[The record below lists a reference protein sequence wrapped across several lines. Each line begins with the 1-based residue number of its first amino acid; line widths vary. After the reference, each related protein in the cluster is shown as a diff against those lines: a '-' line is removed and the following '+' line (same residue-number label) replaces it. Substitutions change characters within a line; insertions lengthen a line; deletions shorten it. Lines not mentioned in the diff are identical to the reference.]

1 MQYKH
6 LRKCSTF
13 PFIICWGHITVELR
27 CDAGARADE
36 LEKNPP
42 PWCQST
48 ATPYFD
54 ADDGDYDHDDNWCWL
69 MMIKL
74 TWCQHQFNPSSFN
87 RCHTL
92 KFEFNLHLPVTV
104 SRINLG
110 KNQQLHVET
119 LKGSTESW
127 KTLESWIFVI
137 SLLHVSSKRISNHQI
152 AWTIE
157 DYSQF
162 RGTTCRAV

>member
-54 ADDGDYDHDDNWCWL
+54 ADDADYDHDDNWCWL

-74 TWCQHQFNPSSFN
+74 TWCQHQFNPSSFAPTAT
-87 RCHTL
+87 CHTL

-110 KNQQLHVET
+110 QKSTTACWNFERVNWKLKN
-119 LKGSTESW
+119 SW
-127 KTLESWIFVI
+127 ELNICHIFA
-137 SLLHVSSKRISNHQI
+137 S
-152 AWTIE
+152 
-157 DYSQF
+157 
-162 RGTTCRAV
+162 C